1 MLCSAAEI
9 QKDLMKTVK
18 QKSCKRTDKIIFKE
32 SAMKSVFHTSTVLSV
47 EELAE
52 TDEFVLVKFT
62 EYIDGAVCDSYEK
75 GIKDSDG
82 DIIEFIKI

>member
-1 MLCSAAEI
+1 MLCSATDI
-9 QKDLMKTVK
+9 QKNLTETVK
-18 QKSCKRTDKIIFKE
+18 QESNKETEKIIFKE
-32 SAMKSVFHTSTVLSV
+32 CTMKSVFHTSTVLSV